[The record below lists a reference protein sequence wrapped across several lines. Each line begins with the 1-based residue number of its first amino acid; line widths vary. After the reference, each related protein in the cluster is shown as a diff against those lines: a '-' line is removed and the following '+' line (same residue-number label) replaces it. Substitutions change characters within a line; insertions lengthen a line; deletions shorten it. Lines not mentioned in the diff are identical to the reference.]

1 MEISQSTSKN
11 CTKIEKEKHMHTGKE
26 LEAQYVEK
34 GRLSCESDA
43 PQVGSARSDPARFMM
58 ESS

>member
-1 MEISQSTSKN
+1 
-11 CTKIEKEKHMHTGKE
+11 MHTGKE
-26 LEAQYVEK
+26 LEAHEVQK

-43 PQVGSARSDPARFMM
+43 PQVGSGRSDYEGCKN